1 MNPCDSLDCREHGA
15 QTAHALS
22 CRIQYPFRDVRNKIL
37 AAWRD
42 VHGVLALAA
51 PTSRHLPTRWLE
63 LTRWCLSGAPNAG
76 SQQWAAVARAV
87 RLRFADV
94 TTVVSYSDPAAGHTG
109 ALYRACGWLW
119 APTWTRLRPPPSGNG
134 SWVDGEVQSV
144 KDRWV
149 YPLAADPERESI
161 LAVKD
166 DAILRRFPWAS
177 YREPRTKRGQPVR
190 GTGGGDWRRFAT
202 ETAQVMAGA
211 A

>member
-1 MNPCDSLDCREHGA
+1 MRAAMEQLPLWESPGWR
-15 QTAHALS
+15 S
-22 CRIQYPFRDVRNKIL
+22 PFDVRTVL
-37 AAWRD
+37 AANHYLGPTARGVAWRD
-42 VHGVLALAA
+42 AHGVLVLAP

-63 LTRWCLSGAPNAG
+63 LTRWCLSGVPNAG
-76 SQQWAAVARAV
+76 SQQWAAVAAAMRTK
-87 RLRFADV
+87 FPDV

-109 ALYRACGWLW
+109 ALYRACNWLW

-134 SWVDGEVQSV
+134 SWVDGEAQSV

-149 YPLAADPERESI
+149 YPLAADSERASI

-166 DAILRRFPWAS
+166 EAILRRFPWAS
-177 YREPRTKRGQPVR
+177 YREPRTRRGQPVP

-202 ETAQVMAGA
+202 EHTASEA